1 MDTLLELIAQS
12 GFRSL
17 SWQNMVMFVVAG
29 TLMYLA
35 VKKDYEP
42 LLLIPIGFGAMLA
55 NLPEAMLSASSGYHA
70 EPGQTVPLFQF
81 IYSMGIKTQLLPPVI
96 FLGVGA
102 LTDFRTLM
110 SRPIDVYKRQEQA
123 GGEDARAL
131 SSQQIADY
139 RGAFHQS

>member
-17 SWQNMVMFVVAG
+17 SWQNIVMFVVAG
-29 TLMYLA
+29 TLIYLA

-70 EPGQTVPLFQF
+70 EPGQT
-81 IYSMGIKTQLLPPVI
+81 
-96 FLGVGA
+96 
-102 LTDFRTLM
+102 
-110 SRPIDVYKRQEQA
+110 
-123 GGEDARAL
+123 L
-131 SSQQIADY
+131 SLI
-139 RGAFHQS
+139 HI